1 MEIVGL
7 LILFGLAVLASLP
20 VLGYLIGRRRGGELF
35 VAQQRPGLV
44 AFYRVL
50 LIGSSLC
57 LAFCLVMVIA
67 DPIPT
72 VVSTMATSFAVLAG
86 IFVLEMILIGLG
98 LFGSLIF
105 AGRHYPPGH
114 CQRCGYNLHGNKSGR
129 CSECGKAISYITT
142 G

>member
-7 LILFGLAVLASLP
+7 LILFGLAVLAGLP

-44 AFYRVL
+44 SFYHVL

-57 LAFCLVMVIA
+57 LVFCLVIVIA
-67 DPIPT
+67 DPIPA
-72 VVSTMATSFAVLAG
+72 VVSAMATSFAVLAG
-86 IFVLEMILIGLG
+86 LFVLEMILIGLG

-114 CQRCGYNLHGNKSGR
+114 CRRCGYNLRGNKSGR
-129 CSECGKAISYITT
+129 CSECGKAILETQT

>member
-1 MEIVGL
+1 MAIVGL
-7 LILFGLAVLASLP
+7 LILFGLSVLASLP
-20 VLGYLIGRRRGGELF
+20 VLGYLIGRRRGGDFF

-50 LIGSSLC
+50 FIGSLLC
-57 LAFCLVMVIA
+57 LVFCLVIVIA
-67 DPIPT
+67 DPIPA
-72 VVSTMATSFAVLAG
+72 VVSSMATSFAFLAG

-114 CQRCGYNLHGNKSGR
+114 CRRCGYNLHSNKSGR
-129 CSECGKAISYITT
+129 CPECGKSISELQTE
-142 G
+142 

>member
-1 MEIVGL
+1 MDIIGL
-7 LILFGLAVLASLP
+7 LILFGLAVMAGLP
-20 VLGYLIGRRRGGELF
+20 VLGYLIGRRRGGDLF
-35 VAQQRPGLV
+35 VTQQRPGLV
-44 AFYRVL
+44 SFYRVL

-57 LAFCLVMVIA
+57 LVFCLVMVIA

-72 VVSTMATSFAVLAG
+72 VVSTMATGFAVLAG

-114 CQRCGYNLHGNKSGR
+114 CRRCGYNLYGNKSGR
-129 CSECGKAISYITT
+129 CPECGKSISETRA